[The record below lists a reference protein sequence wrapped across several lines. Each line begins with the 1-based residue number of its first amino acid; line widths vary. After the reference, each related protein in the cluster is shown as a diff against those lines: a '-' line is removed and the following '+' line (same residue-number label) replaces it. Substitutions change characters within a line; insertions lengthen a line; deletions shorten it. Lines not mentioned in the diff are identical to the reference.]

1 MRLASWANTNCYQ
14 ELKMNLIERPRR
26 LRRTATI
33 RALVRETRLSPDD
46 FVYPLFVCEG
56 EGIRREIGSMPGA
69 FNLSVD
75 ELVKEVEAARSAG
88 VRSVILFG
96 VPSKKDAAGTQA
108 YAEDGITQR
117 AIRALK
123 REVKD
128 TLVIADNCLCE
139 YTDHGHCGVI
149 EEGEV
154 LNDPTLDLLAQTAV
168 SQAEAG
174 ADIIAPSNMM
184 DGFVVAI
191 RDALDE
197 SGFEHIPIMSYA
209 VKYASGFYGPFREAA
224 QSAPQFGDRRG
235 YQMDPA
241 NSREAMREAELDYQQ
256 GADMLMV
263 KPALPYLDI
272 IRAVRER
279 FDLPIAAYQVSGEY
293 AMIKAAARLGWID
306 EERVAL
312 ESLTSIKRAGADII
326 LTYFA
331 RELANRL
338 S

>member
-1 MRLASWANTNCYQ
+1 M
-14 ELKMNLIERPRR
+14 ELLHRPRR
-26 LRRTATI
+26 LRRTEDV
-33 RALVRETRLSPDD
+33 RALVRETRLTPDD

-56 EGIRREIGSMPGA
+56 EGVRREISSMPGC
-69 FNLSVD
+69 FNLSID
-75 ELVKEVEAARSAG
+75 ELVREADQARRVG

-96 VPSKKDAAGTQA
+96 VPDEKDATGSQA

-117 AIRALK
+117 AIRAVK

-128 TLVIADNCLCE
+128 LLVIADNCLCE

-149 EEGEV
+149 EKGEL
-154 LNDPTLDLLAQTAV
+154 LNDPTLDLLTRTAV

-184 DGFVVAI
+184 DGFVGAI
-191 RDALDE
+191 RPALDR
-197 SGFEHIPIMSYA
+197 SGFEHVPIMSYA

-241 NSREAMREAELDYQQ
+241 NAREAMREAQLDVEQ
-256 GADMLMV
+256 GADILMV

-272 IRAVRER
+272 IRRVRER
-279 FDLPIAAYQVSGEY
+279 FDTPVAAYQVSGEY
-293 AMIKAAARLGWID
+293 AMIKAAGRLGWID
-306 EERVAL
+306 EQRVAE
-312 ESLTSIKRAGADII
+312 ESLLSIKRAGADII
-326 LTYFA
+326 LTYYA
-331 RELANRL
+331 RHMAERLA
-338 S
+338 

>member
-1 MRLASWANTNCYQ
+1 MD
-14 ELKMNLIERPRR
+14 LIERPRR
-26 LRRTATI
+26 LRRNESI
-33 RALVRETRLSPDD
+33 RAMVRETRLTPDD
-46 FVYPLFVCEG
+46 FVYPLFACEG
-56 EGIRREIGSMPGA
+56 EGVRREINSMPGV

-75 ELVKEVEAARSAG
+75 EIVREVESARRAG

-96 VPSKKDAAGTQA
+96 VPDEKDSAGSQA
-108 YAEDGITQR
+108 YAEDGIVQR
-117 AIRALK
+117 AIRAVK

-128 TLVIADNCLCE
+128 VLVIADNCLCE

-149 EEGEV
+149 KDGEV
-154 LNDPTLDLLAQTAV
+154 LNDPTLELLARTAV

-184 DGFVVAI
+184 DGFVASI
-191 RDALDE
+191 REALDRA
-197 SGFEHIPIMSYA
+197 GFEQIPVMSYA

-241 NSREAMREAELDYQQ
+241 NSREAMREAELDIAQ

-263 KPALPYLDI
+263 KPAIAYLDI
-272 IRAVRER
+272 IRMVRER
-279 FDLPIAAYQVSGEY
+279 FDVPVAAYQVSGEY

-306 EERVAL
+306 EQRVAF
-312 ESLTSIKRAGADII
+312 ESLLAIKRAGADII
-326 LTYFA
+326 LTYYAKDFA
-331 RELANRL
+331 DRLA
-338 S
+338 